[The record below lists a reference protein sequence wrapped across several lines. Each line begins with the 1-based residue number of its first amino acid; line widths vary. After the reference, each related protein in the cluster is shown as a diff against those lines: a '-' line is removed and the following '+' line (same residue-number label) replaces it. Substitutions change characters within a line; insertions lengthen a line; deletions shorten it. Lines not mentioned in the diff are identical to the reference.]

1 MSNNYQILIQKL
13 DAFIRKYYKNRLLKG
28 GIYSLALIL
37 GLFVLLTVVEYF
49 AQFNTVGRT
58 VIFYSFFAIAT
69 YILVQYIF
77 IPISKLY
84 KFGKVI
90 NHQQA
95 AEIIGRH
102 FIDVK
107 DKLTNVLQLQ
117 EMAIDKSNALLI
129 AGIDQ
134 KSVELKPIP
143 FTDAVDLKE
152 NLKHLKYAGIPILL
166 VLIISIFSPNVFQI
180 SANRLINHNTEIKP
194 TAPFQINIE
203 NEKLSVLKNKDFEL
217 QIVLSGTQIP
227 NKLYL
232 NQNNIKIPL
241 SKISN
246 TSFSFSFKNVQ
257 EAQSFS
263 IYASG
268 FDSEEYVLEV
278 LPNPILTRF
287 NMELTYPNYIGK
299 PSETIENN
307 GDLIVP
313 EGTAIKW
320 QIETED
326 ADQLLF
332 LLSDSSIAL
341 NSTNK
346 QVVFSTLAKRS
357 FNYSFIP
364 SNKKVSFGDT
374 VNYAVQVIPD
384 QYPTIQAEEKQDS
397 LNEKRVYFKG
407 KIEDDYGFSRLTFNY
422 QILTKID
429 SLPKRNDKTI
439 IEMPISKT
447 LLADDFFHFWNME
460 TMNILPGDEVAYY
473 FELWDNDGVNGRKSV
488 KTSIKTYRL
497 KTLKERDEKTD
508 KSNESIKNQLS
519 ESIDG
524 AKELKK
530 EVEELRK
537 KMAEKKEL
545 GWEEKEKIKELI
557 DKQKELEKKLAELKL
572 ENQTNN
578 QQQNEYKK
586 YNEEILKKQEQLQKL
601 FDELMTDEMKE
612 LMKKLEDM
620 MEKLDKNALENEL
633 EKMDES
639 NQDLEKELDRSLE
652 LFKQMEF
659 EQKLEEAQNKMEKLA
674 EEQNKLAEQ
683 TENKEQ
689 DNDKLKEKQEELN
702 KEFEELKKDLKELKE
717 KDKELERPKGFDEM
731 KEKQE
736 ETSEEM
742 EKSSDQI
749 ESKKNKK
756 AAESQKSAAEKM
768 EQMAQKMKDM
778 QSAESEGE
786 DMDALRQLLENLLHL
801 SFDQEELM
809 ESFKLV
815 KRESPEYVKLSQQQ
829 KKLKDDAKMIEDS
842 LFALSKRVV
851 QLESTINKEIRA
863 INSNMAKAI
872 DFMQERQTPMV
883 VSRQQYIMTSI
894 NNLALLFD
902 EALQQMQQQ
911 AQQKPGEGSCDK
923 PGGSGKPKPGAG
935 SVKSM
940 QEQLNKQLD
949 DLKKALEEGK
959 KPGGKKGDQE
969 GKGMPGGKG
978 QGSSESFAKAAAQ
991 QAKIRDQLQ
1000 KMRNEM
1006 NKEGKSGVD
1015 QMSKLMEETET
1026 DLVNKRITQQTINR
1040 QKEILTRLLESE
1052 KADRE
1057 REFDDKRES
1066 IEGKNTNFSN
1076 PELYFEYNKKKDQE
1090 VDLLKTTPP
1099 NFNLFYKKKVS
1110 QYFQKIK
1117 Q

>member
-1 MSNNYQILIQKL
+1 MSSNYQILIQKL

-28 GIYSLALIL
+28 GIYSLALLL
-37 GLFVLLTVVEYF
+37 GLFVLLTTIEYF
-49 AQFNTVGRT
+49 AQFNTTGRT
-58 VIFYSFFAIAT
+58 VIFYSFFAAAA

-84 KFGKVI
+84 KLGKVI
-90 NHQQA
+90 NHEQA

-102 FIDVK
+102 FTGVK

-117 EMAIDKSNALLI
+117 EMSQDHDNQLVI

-134 KSVELKPIP
+134 KSIELKPVP
-143 FTDAVDLKE
+143 FTDAVNLKE
-152 NLKHLKYAGIPILL
+152 NIKHLKFAAIPLFL
-166 VLIISIFSPNVFQI
+166 VLFISIFSPSVFQVGT
-180 SANRLINHNTEIKP
+180 NRLINYNTEIKP
-194 TAPFQINIE
+194 VAPFQINIS
-203 NEKLSVLKNKDFEL
+203 NEKLTVLKNKDFEL
-217 QIVLSGTQIP
+217 NIEISGDQIP
-227 NKLYL
+227 DKLYL
-232 NQNNIKIPL
+232 NQNNVKTPF

-246 TSFSFSFKNVQ
+246 TTFSFVFKNVQ
-257 EAQSFS
+257 EAQSFT
-263 IYASG
+263 IYSSG
-268 FDSEEYVLEV
+268 FDSEEYLLTVM
-278 LPNPILTRF
+278 PNPILTRF
-287 NMELTYPNYIGK
+287 KIELNYPNYISK
-299 PSETIENN
+299 VSETIENN
-307 GDLIVP
+307 GDLIIP
-313 EGTAIKW
+313 EGTVVKW
-320 QIETED
+320 LIETED
-326 ADQLLF
+326 ADQLMF
-332 LLSDSSIAL
+332 LLADSSIIL
-341 NSTNK
+341 NPTNN
-346 QVVFSTLAKRS
+346 QFVFSSLAKRS
-357 FNYSFIP
+357 FKYSFVP
-364 SNKKVSFGDT
+364 VNKQISFGDT
-374 VNYAVQVIPD
+374 VSYFAQVIPD
-384 QYPTIQAEEKQDS
+384 QYPTIQANEKQDS
-397 LNEKRVYFKG
+397 LNEKRIYFKG
-407 KIEDDYGFSRLTFNY
+407 KIEDDYGFSRLTFNC

-429 SLPKRNDKTI
+429 SLPQRNEKTST
-439 IEMPISKT
+439 EMPVSKT

-488 KTSIKTYRL
+488 KTSVKTYRL
-497 KTLKERDEKTD
+497 KTLKERDEKTN

-545 GWEEKEKIKELI
+545 GWEEKQKIKELVE
-557 DKQKELEKKLAELKL
+557 KQKELENKLADLKL

-612 LMKKLEDM
+612 LMERLEEM
-620 MEKLDKNALENEL
+620 MEKLDKNSLENEL

-639 NQDLEKELDRSLE
+639 SVDLEKELDRSLE

-659 EQKLEEAQNKMEKLA
+659 EQKLEEAKNKMEMLA

-689 DNDKLKEKQEELN
+689 SNEKLEEKQEELK
-702 KEFEELKKDLKELKE
+702 KEFEELKNDLNELKE
-717 KDKELERPKGFDEM
+717 KDKELERPKGFDDM
-731 KEKQE
+731 KEKQDQV
-736 ETSEEM
+736 SEDM
-742 EKSSDQI
+742 KKSSDQL
-749 ESKKNKK
+749 SNNKNKK
-756 AAESQKSAAEKM
+756 SSESQKSAAEQM
-768 EQMAQKMKDM
+768 EQMAQQMKEM

-801 SFDQEELM
+801 SFDQEALM
-809 ESFKLV
+809 EKFKVV
-815 KRESPEYVKLSQQQ
+815 KRESPEYVKLAQQQ

-842 LFALSKRVV
+842 LFSLSKRVV
-851 QLESTINKEIRA
+851 QLESTINKEIRT
-863 INSNMAKAI
+863 INSNIDKAI

-911 AQQKPGEGSCDK
+911 AQQKPGEGSCDN
-923 PGGSGKPKPGAG
+923 PGGSGKPKPGPG

-959 KPGGKKGDQE
+959 KPGGKKGEQE
-969 GKGMPGGKG
+969 GNGMPGGKG
-978 QGSSESFAKAAAQ
+978 SSSESFAKAAAQ

-1015 QMSKLMEETET
+1015 QMSKLMEETEA

-1066 IEGKNTNFSN
+1066 TEGKNDNFSN

-1110 QYFQKIK
+1110 QYFQKIN

>member
-1 MSNNYQILIQKL
+1 MSSNYQILIQKL

-28 GIYSLALIL
+28 GIYSLALLL
-37 GLFVLLTVVEYF
+37 GLFILLTTIEYF
-49 AQFNTVGRT
+49 AQFNTTGRT
-58 VIFYSFFAIAT
+58 IIFYSFFALAG
-69 YILVQYIF
+69 YILVQYFF
-77 IPISKLY
+77 IPILKLY

-102 FIDVK
+102 FTDVK

-117 EMAIDKSNALLI
+117 EMAINQENQLVI

-143 FTDAVDLKE
+143 FTDAVNLKE
-152 NLKHLKYAGIPILL
+152 NVKHLKYAAIPLFL
-166 VLIISIFSPNVFQI
+166 MLIISIFSPNIFQV
-180 SANRLINHNTEIKP
+180 STNRLINHNTEIKP
-194 TAPFQINIE
+194 IAPFQINIE
-203 NEKLSVLKNKDFEL
+203 NKKLSVLKNKDFEL
-217 QIVLSGTQIP
+217 KITLSGKEIP
-227 NKLYL
+227 NKLYIS
-232 NQNNIKIPL
+232 QKGIKMPF
-241 SKISN
+241 SKKSN
-246 TSFSFSFKNVQ
+246 TFFSFTFKNVQ

-268 FDSEEYVLEV
+268 FDSDEHVLEV
-278 LPNPILTRF
+278 LPNPILTQF
-287 NMELTYPNYIGK
+287 KMELTYPKYIGK
-299 PSETIENN
+299 PAETIENN

-313 EGTAIKW
+313 EGTVIKW

-332 LLSDSSIAL
+332 LLLDSSIAL
-341 NSTNK
+341 NPTNK
-346 QVVFSTLAKRS
+346 QVVFSTSAKQN
-357 FNYSFIP
+357 FKYSFVP

-374 VNYAVQVIPD
+374 ISYAVQVIPD
-384 QYPTIQAEEKQDS
+384 QYPTIQVEEKQDS

-407 KIEDDYGFSRLTFNY
+407 KTEDDYGFSRLTFNC

-429 SLPKRNDKTI
+429 SLPNRNDKAI
-439 IEMPISKT
+439 IEMPVSKT

-473 FELWDNDGVNGRKSV
+473 FEIWDNDGFNGRKSV
-488 KTSIKTYRL
+488 KTSVKTYRL
-497 KTLKERDEKTD
+497 KTLQERDEKAD
-508 KSNESIKNQLS
+508 KSNENIKNQLS

-586 YNEEILKKQEQLQKL
+586 YNEDILKKQELLQKL

-612 LMKKLEDM
+612 MMKKLEEM

-639 NQDLEKELDRSLE
+639 NIDLEKELDRSLE

-659 EQKLEEAQNKMEKLA
+659 EQKLEEAKNKMEKLA

-689 DNDKLKEKQEELN
+689 DNEKLADKQEELK
-702 KEFEELKKDLKELKE
+702 KEFEELKKDLNELKE
-717 KDKELERPKGFDEM
+717 KDEQLERPKGFDEM
-731 KEKQE
+731 KEQQE
-736 ETSEEM
+736 ETSDDM
-742 EKSSDQI
+742 QKSSEQLNN
-749 ESKKNKK
+749 KKNKK
-756 AAESQKSAAEKM
+756 SAESQKSAAEKM

-778 QSAESEGE
+778 QSEESEGE

-801 SFDQEELM
+801 SFDQEALM
-809 ESFKLV
+809 EKFKTV
-815 KRESPEYVKLSQQQ
+815 KRESPEYVKLSQHQ

-872 DFMQERQTPMV
+872 GFMQERQTPMV

-911 AQQKPGEGSCDK
+911 AQQKPGEGSCDN

-935 SVKSM
+935 SVRSM

-959 KPGGKKGDQE
+959 KPGGKKGEKE
-969 GKGMPGGKG
+969 GQGMPGGKG
-978 QGSSESFAKAAAQ
+978 AGSSESFAKAAAQ

-1006 NKEGKSGVD
+1006 NKAGKSGVD

-1066 IEGKNTNFSN
+1066 TEGKNANFSN
-1076 PELYFEYNKKKDQE
+1076 PELYFEYNRKKDQE
-1090 VDLLKTTPP
+1090 VDLLKATPP